1 MDIQTVRM
9 MMEKVTEIDAI
20 TGEVIERPMNDE
32 ELAQR
37 KKDQE
42 ESEKLAAAKAKELAD
57 KAIAKSVLLERLGI
71 TADEAKLLLS

>member
-9 MMEKVTEIDAI
+9 IMEKVTEINAI

-42 ESEKLAAAKAKELAD
+42 QAEKLAAAKAKELAD